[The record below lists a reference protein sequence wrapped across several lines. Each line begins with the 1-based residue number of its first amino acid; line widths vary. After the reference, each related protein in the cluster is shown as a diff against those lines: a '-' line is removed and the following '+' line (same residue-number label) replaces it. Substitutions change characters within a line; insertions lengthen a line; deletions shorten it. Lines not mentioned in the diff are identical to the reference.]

1 MSKTNVLAFVPRVV
15 APVEPTIVER
25 EYNVLVCSL
34 CESNAFYMLLND
46 EKQVACS
53 EYGHL
58 TSVNW
63 DSTTIIP

>member
-1 MSKTNVLAFVPRVV
+1 MSKYKNNVLAFVLK
-15 APVEPTIVER
+15 PVSPTITEKVQD
-25 EYNVLVCSL
+25 VLVCSL

-53 EYGHL
+53 ECGHL